1 MLLKETK
8 GEKRDKQN
16 RRKNSASTVFKT
28 NSNIKSITKAAYC
41 RKIYHVENKAT
52 KHQRKK
58 MSGQFLPV
66 ENFLFFFSGNDA
78 KESHSADKTRQN
90 FKIQKLQK
98 RTKITRK
105 LKKKLRKKQNK
116 RKILALGKYLSSDSC
131 QEKIKTKQEKLLKAE
146 TIPLCGN

>member
-16 RRKNSASTVFKT
+16 RRKNSDSTVFKT

-58 MSGQFLPV
+58 MSRQFLPV

-105 LKKKLRKKQNK
+105 LKKKLRKKKQNK
-116 RKILALGKYLSSDSC
+116 RKILALGKYTC